1 MRRRLAHF
9 LLALA
14 LASAGPAA
22 YAHWLT
28 HLGESPASQHHADDG
43 DEHEA
48 GHPCELCAA
57 FSGAG
62 ALGTAPALQS
72 NAIASADSPSAQP
85 PNRLIPC
92 EALGRFAS
100 RAPPLPA

>member
-1 MRRRLAHF
+1 VRRRLAYI

-22 YAHWLT
+22 YAHWLS
-28 HLGESPASQHHADDG
+28 HLGASSAIQHHADDG

-48 GHPCELCAA
+48 GHACELCAA

-62 ALGTAPALQS
+62 ALGTAPAQHSITLD
-72 NAIASADSPSAQP
+72 AEHALAALPDD
-85 PNRLIPC
+85 RLTPC
-92 EALGRFAS
+92 EALARFAS
-100 RAPPLPA
+100 RAPPFSR